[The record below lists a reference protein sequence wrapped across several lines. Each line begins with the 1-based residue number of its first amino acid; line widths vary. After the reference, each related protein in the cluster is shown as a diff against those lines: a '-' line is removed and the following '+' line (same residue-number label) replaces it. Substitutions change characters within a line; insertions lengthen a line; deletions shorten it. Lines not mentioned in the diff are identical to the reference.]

1 MTPLNNKRHANVKV
15 KANNDV
21 SRFKNQQLIPV
32 TLQDIIPLSGE
43 FPIVF
48 VKNEETGQFSCVA
61 MMAIRPN
68 LNLYCQDITWNHHT
82 LPLGFSNYPF
92 SLAKKSEQSDEAIV
106 CINENSPLVNPNEG
120 ELLFDETGNQTE
132 YLKKRSEALLQVA
145 QFSQQTTNVIQ
156 LFAQKKL
163 LTSKKLHIKLS
174 KEAEPVEISGLYLI
188 DEKILN
194 SLSSDEFEDLRSKG
208 LLPIIYAH
216 LASLHQITRLTIK
229 QNSFDNT

>member
-1 MTPLNNKRHANVKV
+1 MIPLNNKKHANIKI
-15 KANNDV
+15 KKNNDV
-21 SRFKNQQLIPV
+21 SRFKKQQLIPV

-68 LNLYCQDITWNHHT
+68 LNLYCQEVKWSHHV
-82 LPLGFSNYPF
+82 LPLGFNNSPF
-92 SLAKKSEQSDEAIV
+92 SLVKKSEQSDEAIV
-106 CINENSPLVNPNEG
+106 CIDESSPLVNPDVG
-120 ELLFDETGNQTE
+120 DLLFDEEGNQTE
-132 YLKKRSEALLQVA
+132 YLKKRSEALLQIA
-145 QFSQQTTNVIQ
+145 QFTQQTSNVIQ

-163 LTSKKLHIKLS
+163 LVSKKLNIQLIQES
-174 KEAEPVEISGLYLI
+174 EPVELSGLYLI
-188 DEKILN
+188 DEKVLN
-194 SLSSDEFEDLRSKG
+194 ALPKEDFEELRVKG

-229 QNSFDNT
+229 QNSFDNK

>member
-132 YLKKRSEALLQVA
+132 YLKKRSEALLQLTL
-145 QFSQQTTNVIQ
+145 FFRRRQQ
-156 LFAQKKL
+156 A
-163 LTSKKLHIKLS
+163 SKKEHQDMH
-174 KEAEPVEISGLYLI
+174 A
-188 DEKILN
+188 
-194 SLSSDEFEDLRSKG
+194 LR
-208 LLPIIYAH
+208 
-216 LASLHQITRLTIK
+216 
-229 QNSFDNT
+229 